1 MARVQR
7 IVVPGQALHIV
18 QRGNN
23 RQPVFLPRRITCFLW
38 MYWAARRKSPAARY
52 VLMY

>member
-7 IVVPGQALHIV
+7 IVVPGRALHIV

-23 RQPVFLPRRITCFLW
+23 RQPVFF
-38 MYWAARRKSPAARY
+38 
-52 VLMY
+52 VEED

>member
-23 RQPVFLPRRITCFLW
+23 RQPVFFAEEDYLFYLE
-38 MYWAARRKSPAARY
+38 
-52 VLMY
+52 VLGRTA